1 MVWVGPG
8 CVKYCFDTS
17 ALIGAWIRKY
27 PPDVVPGF
35 WDRLDELIL
44 EGRLLWN
51 VEVIAELA
59 KQKDDLHKW
68 VKDHSTACRPLDQE
82 VQQKTKDI
90 LAQYPLMLNT
100 KGSRPTA
107 DPFIV
112 AQAVVSK
119 AVLVTEEGPSPRA
132 SRLHIPD
139 VCKGLGIKCID
150 LLTFM
155 RDEKI
160 RLTLA

>member
-1 MVWVGPG
+1 MT
-8 CVKYCFDTS
+8 YCFDTS
-17 ALIGAWIRKY
+17 AFIGAWVRKY

-35 WDRLDELIL
+35 WDRLDELIQ
-44 EGRLLWN
+44 EGRVLWN
-51 VEVIAELA
+51 VEVIAELE

-68 VKDHSTACRPLDQE
+68 VKDRSIACRALDQE
-82 VQQKTKDI
+82 VQQKTKEI

-112 AQAVVSK
+112 AQAAVSD
-119 AVLVTEEGPSPRA
+119 AVLVTEEGPSPKP

-139 VCKGLGIKCID
+139 VCHGLGIDCID

-155 RDEKI
+155 RRERI
-160 RLTLA
+160 RLTLE